1 MMKEPVNEASY
12 FLCRKTYNNMIEKL
26 TKALQR
32 MRDAFAA
39 GLGINSKINLQSIT
53 DLLSTKSKEA
63 YLYNEKVV
71 RYMLKL

>member
-1 MMKEPVNEASY
+1 
-12 FLCRKTYNNMIEKL
+12 MIEKL